1 MKYSLTTSLAMVLV
15 VLHLNG
21 KAQNVANSSI
31 EARNDINLYVGLF
44 DANINYE
51 RTIRQR
57 PKSHSNIRFG
67 FGYAGLLN
75 DGEGKYI
82 NPAFVH
88 LMGKRDSHMEI
99 DVGIKYMLTNSIS
112 DPNFSDTFIPDIFVG
127 YRYEQPSGGFIF
139 RIGFSYPTVINLG
152 IGYKF

>member
-1 MKYSLTTSLAMVLV
+1 
-15 VLHLNG
+15 
-21 KAQNVANSSI
+21 
-31 EARNDINLYVGLF
+31 
-44 DANINYE
+44 
-51 RTIRQR
+51 
-57 PKSHSNIRFG
+57 
-67 FGYAGLLN
+67 
-75 DGEGKYI
+75 
-82 NPAFVH
+82 
-88 LMGKRDSHMEI
+88 MEI